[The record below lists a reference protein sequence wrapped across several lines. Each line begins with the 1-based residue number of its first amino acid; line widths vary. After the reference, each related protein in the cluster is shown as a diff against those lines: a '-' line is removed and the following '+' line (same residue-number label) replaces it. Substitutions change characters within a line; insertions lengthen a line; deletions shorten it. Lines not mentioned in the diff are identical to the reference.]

1 MYSESHMD
9 PEISVYDF
17 QKLRDVES
25 AVKAGQVCLVDVREP
40 WEAATAVIEGSL
52 LMPMGD
58 MPARARQEL
67 HPDTHI
73 VVYCHHGIRSFSAV
87 VWLREQ
93 GFAQA
98 QSLSGGI
105 DTWSQKIDPTI
116 PRY

>member
-1 MYSESHMD
+1 MYSESRMN

-17 QKLRDVES
+17 QKLRDVEPGS
-25 AVKAGQVCLVDVREP
+25 GAGQVCLVDVREP
-40 WEAATAVIEGSL
+40 WEASMAAIEGSL

-58 MPARARQEL
+58 IPARALKEL
-67 HPDTHI
+67 NPDMHI
-73 VVYCHHGIRSFSAV
+73 VVYCHHGLRSFSAV

-93 GFAQA
+93 GFVQA

-105 DTWSQKIDPTI
+105 DAWSQKIDPTI